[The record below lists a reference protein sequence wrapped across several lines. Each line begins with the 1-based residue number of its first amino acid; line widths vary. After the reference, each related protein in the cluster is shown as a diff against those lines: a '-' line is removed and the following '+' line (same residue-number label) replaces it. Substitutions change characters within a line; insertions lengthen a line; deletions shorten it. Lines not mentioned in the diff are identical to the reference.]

1 MAKFPSRKLSGTK
14 KIASRGFSKAKVK
27 IPSRGFAKGDSKIAS
42 RKIAKPSAVA
52 EEKLSS
58 PTLLDRPTDEKALQ
72 VRLSS
77 LKGKLKLKPAS
88 DLENGGDHSI
98 TPAAPSP

>member
-14 KIASRGFSKAKVK
+14 KIASRGFTKSKVK
-27 IPSRGFAKGDSKIAS
+27 IASRGFTKGTAKIAS
-42 RKIAKPSAVA
+42 RKTAKPSAVA
-52 EEKLSS
+52 EEM
-58 PTLLDRPTDEKALQ
+58 PTAPALLERPTDEKALQ

-88 DLENGGDHSI
+88 DLQ
-98 TPAAPSP
+98 SP